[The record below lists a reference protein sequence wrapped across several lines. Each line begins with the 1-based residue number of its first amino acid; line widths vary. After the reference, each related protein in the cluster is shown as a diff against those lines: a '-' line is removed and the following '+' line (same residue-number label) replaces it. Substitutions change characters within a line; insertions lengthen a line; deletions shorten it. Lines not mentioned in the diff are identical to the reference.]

1 MNKPDCHCNNFIT
14 INRANTALEKFH
26 KGLKVIRELSAQTS
40 WPASVTPM
48 LAASD
53 GTSNF
58 WPAGFSAGA
67 VSAAIKYD
75 ERKDLML
82 LMVDRP
88 SVAAALFTTNLCCAA
103 PVLLSRDHLQRSPS
117 SIRAIVCNSGNAN
130 AATGKKG
137 MEDAL
142 AMAEAVAR
150 ELAIK
155 PEEVLV
161 ASTGVIGQLLPMERV
176 LNGISALPATLQPQS
191 ALDAAS
197 AIMTTDTFPK
207 FFTLDVELSGGSVRL
222 SGIAKGSGMICPN
235 MATMLAL
242 LATDAAIAPDL
253 LQKALKLA
261 NQKSFNAITVD
272 GDTSTNDMVSIFASG
287 TGPEVVAESPDFAR
301 FCQALE
307 ALMTFLAKLI
317 VIDGE
322 GATKLVTINVEGA
335 VDDREAELAARTIAQ
350 SSLVKTAI
358 HGEDANWG
366 RIVAAAGRSG
376 ASFNQEELELHFN
389 DLSILKQGF
398 IADFSETAASEI
410 MAKDAYA
417 ITLRIGNG
425 PGRATVW
432 SCDLSKEYVDIN
444 GSYRS

>member
-1 MNKPDCHCNNFIT
+1 MKQPDCRFNFIT
-14 INRANTALEKFH
+14 INQANTALEKFH
-26 KGLKVIRELSAQTS
+26 KGLKVIRQLSAVTP
-40 WPASVTPM
+40 WPVSVTPM
-48 LAASD
+48 SADSD
-53 GTSNF
+53 GTHGF
-58 WPAGFSAGA
+58 WPEGFSAAA
-67 VSAAIKYD
+67 VSAAIKY

-82 LMVDRP
+82 LVTDRP
-88 SVAAALFTTNLCCAA
+88 ASAAALFTRNLCCAA
-103 PVLLSRDHLQRSPS
+103 PVLLSRDHLQRSPA
-117 SIRAIVCNSGNAN
+117 SIRAVVCNSGNAN

-137 MEDAL
+137 MDDAL

-150 ELAIK
+150 EFAIK

-176 LNGISALPATLQPQS
+176 LGGISELPSSLQRES
-191 ALDAAS
+191 VLDAAQ

-207 FFTLDVELSGGSVRL
+207 FFSLEVQLSGGRVRL

-235 MATMLAL
+235 MATMLAI
-242 LATDAAIAPDL
+242 LATDASIAPDL

-272 GDTSTNDMVSIFASG
+272 GDTSTNDMVSLLAG
-287 TGPEVVAESPDFAR
+287 CTGPEIVAESDDFAL
-301 FCQALE
+301 FCEALE

-322 GATKLVTINVEGA
+322 GATKLVTITVEGA
-335 VDDREAELAARTIAQ
+335 ADDRDAELAARTIAQ

-389 DLSILKQGF
+389 DLSILKPGF

-410 MAKDAYA
+410 MAKDSYT
-417 ITLRIGNG
+417 ITLRLGSG